1 MPTAISPY
9 HVRRSCW
16 IDAPPDAVWEEFTT
30 FERMSAW
37 YGTGHTLTE
46 YEPRVGGIVETA
58 IELDGKDTRF
68 RGEVLTFE
76 PGSEITFEQL
86 WIGSD
91 AQGPTLITIRLTP
104 MDRGT
109 MVELFHHGYEQV
121 GGDVAGQLDGFEEGW
136 TNRQVHALRELVRA

>member
-1 MPTAISPY
+1 MPTAISPF

-16 IDAPPDAVWEEFTT
+16 IDAPPGVVWEEFTT
-30 FERMSAW
+30 FERMRAW

-58 IELDGKDTRF
+58 ILLDDKDTRF
-68 RGEVLTFE
+68 RGQVLTFE
-76 PGSEITFEQL
+76 PGAEITFEQQ

-91 AQGPTLITIRLTP
+91 AKGPMLVTIRLTP
-104 MDRGT
+104 IEGGT
-109 MVELFHHGYEQV
+109 MVELFHHGYEQA
-121 GGDVAGQLDGFEEGW
+121 GGNVAQQLDGFEGGW